1 MQSKDPE
8 PMLPMKRPRLGTPH
22 ALKQRPRKNKS
33 PSPRKNKSPSPR
45 KSKSPSP
52 KRVKGD
58 EEMDDMG
65 YGEEVDYEFDEA
77 DEEEYKGSPKKGSGG
92 VSITRSSLRGANHA
106 QQVAQ

>member
-33 PSPRKNKSPSPR
+33 PSPRKR
-45 KSKSPSP
+45 KSPSP

-106 QQVAQ
+106 QQVAQQLLNT

>member
-22 ALKQRPRKNKS
+22 ALKQR
-33 PSPRKNKSPSPR
+33 PRKNKSPSPR

-106 QQVAQ
+106 QQVAQQLLNT

>member
-33 PSPRKNKSPSPR
+33 PSPRKR
-45 KSKSPSP
+45 KSPSP

-106 QQVAQ
+106 QQVAQQL